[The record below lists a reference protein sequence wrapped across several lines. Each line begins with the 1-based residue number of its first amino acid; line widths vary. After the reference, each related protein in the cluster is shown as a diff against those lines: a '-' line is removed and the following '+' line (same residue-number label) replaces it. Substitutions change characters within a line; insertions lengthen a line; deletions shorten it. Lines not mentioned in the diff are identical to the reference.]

1 MCMCMCMYV
10 HVHVMCMQHVHVTC
24 NMHMLHVRVHAC
36 MRCICP
42 PSHCLSTQPLLPP
55 VHPSTLQAAADAN
68 ITLRQMQAETTAYRT
83 IQVGRLH

>member
-1 MCMCMCMYV
+1 
-10 HVHVMCMQHVHVTC
+10 
-24 NMHMLHVRVHAC
+24 MHC
-36 MRCICP
+36 TCP
-42 PSHCLSTQPLLPP
+42 PSHCFHPSTRPP

>member
-1 MCMCMCMYV
+1 MS
-10 HVHVMCMQHVHVTC
+10 
-24 NMHMLHVRVHAC
+24 LH
-36 MRCICP
+36 
-42 PSHCLSTQPLLPP
+42 PSTRPP

>member
-1 MCMCMCMYV
+1 MCMCMHM
-10 HVHVMCMQHVHVTC
+10 HNMCMCMHMYVHVTC

-36 MRCICP
+36 MHCICP
-42 PSHCLSTQPLLPP
+42 PSPLLPP